1 AEDATLQMIKT
12 QPGMVMGSVRYMSPE
27 QARGKETD
35 ERTDVWSLGVVLY
48 EMLCGKNPFEGE
60 TISDSLAALIHI
72 EPPPL
77 TDVPEELYRIIRKS
91 LRKNASERYQNIKDF
106 ALDLKDLRLQIE
118 RNSAENQ
125 TLNFNKTTSFDKN
138 LTSENKTLIHQTFS
152 AKNDTDGQEKG
163 WVKTQVNT
171 ISTGRNRRFL
181 PLILLALCGILAFS
195 AWFYLPALIWKS
207 APKFQSIQVSQL
219 TNNGNAH
226 FATISPDSKLV
237 AFINAKD
244 GRESIIVRQ
253 VSTDS
258 SVEIVPLA
266 AVNYFQPTFSPDGQ
280 FVYYVSFEK
289 NIGTLYRVATLG
301 GQSKKIAY
309 DVDSKI
315 TFSPDGKQFAFIRH
329 NPTDGGDTIFISD
342 SEGTNLHPF
351 IGTKETGYDKFTSV
365 SWSPDNKRLLLSVFK
380 LENEPTP
387 KIQIATAELNNKTL
401 QIVGE
406 KTWYN
411 ANFFEWFNDGTGIV
425 FIGKANLSETM
436 QIWHLSFPSGELRQ
450 ISSDTS
456 DYASLSVSADGNTI
470 VATKVDVISS
480 IWSFLPNTKELRQ
493 LTGESRTLVGGRGI
507 SQTPDGKILYSKKT
521 GKEIN
526 IFAMDENGGNEK
538 QLTAENGFNFEPIS
552 TSDNRFIVFSSNR
565 DNAYSVWKMNT
576 DGSNAVRLTKP
587 ENAMDG
593 QLQVTGDSRN
603 VVFARQKSDGG
614 KSNLMKVSIDGGKAE
629 PLLPES
635 KSSDLFSQISPD
647 GNQLAYHTFEVDG
660 GISNFKSSVKIVGL
674 NKMNIEKSSKEIEL
688 SLDHNFKW
696 SPGGNSL
703 TYINK
708 LGTDNLWSVS
718 LDDKK
723 EKQITEFN
731 SGNITN
737 FAWSRNGKKL
747 FIVRGI
753 VNSDLILIK
762 DTGKF
767 S

>member
-1 AEDATLQMIKT
+1 M
-12 QPGMVMGSVRYMSPE
+12 
-27 QARGKETD
+27 
-35 ERTDVWSLGVVLY
+35 
-48 EMLCGKNPFEGE
+48 
-60 TISDSLAALIHI
+60 
-72 EPPPL
+72 
-77 TDVPEELYRIIRKS
+77 
-91 LRKNASERYQNIKDF
+91 
-106 ALDLKDLRLQIE
+106 
-118 RNSAENQ
+118 
-125 TLNFNKTTSFDKN
+125 
-138 LTSENKTLIHQTFS
+138 
-152 AKNDTDGQEKG
+152 
-163 WVKTQVNT
+163 
-171 ISTGRNRRFL
+171 
-181 PLILLALCGILAFS
+181 
-195 AWFYLPALIWKS
+195 
-207 APKFQSIQVSQL
+207 
-219 TNNGNAH
+219 
-226 FATISPDSKLV
+226 
-237 AFINAKD
+237 
-244 GRESIIVRQ
+244 
-253 VSTDS
+253 
-258 SVEIVPLA
+258 
-266 AVNYFQPTFSPDGQ
+266 
-280 FVYYVSFEK
+280 
-289 NIGTLYRVATLG
+289 
-301 GQSKKIAY
+301 
-309 DVDSKI
+309 
-315 TFSPDGKQFAFIRH
+315 
-329 NPTDGGDTIFISD
+329 
-342 SEGTNLHPF
+342 
-351 IGTKETGYDKFTSV
+351 
-365 SWSPDNKRLLLSVFK
+365 SVFK